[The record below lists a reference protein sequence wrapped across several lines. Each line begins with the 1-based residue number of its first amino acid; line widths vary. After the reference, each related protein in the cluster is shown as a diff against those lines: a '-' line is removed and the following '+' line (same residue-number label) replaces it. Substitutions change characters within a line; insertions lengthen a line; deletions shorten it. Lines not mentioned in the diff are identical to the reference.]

1 MPQRQFGAIIDAE
14 GLFVVTTGAT
24 ASDCSAGQAD
34 PQLRDKLHAASGVD
48 DVVSIAAAHG
58 HAVEKTVLLREHGKA
73 LSAADDHELAAINS
87 WGDALLHAFGSS
99 EEAID
104 KA

>member
-1 MPQRQFGAIIDAE
+1 MSLSALRA
-14 GLFVVTTGAT
+14 FV
-24 ASDCSAGQAD
+24 ASVSNDS
-34 PQLRDKLHAASGVD
+34 QLRDKLHAATGLD

-58 HAVEKTVLLREHGKA
+58 HNVDKSVLLREHGKA
-73 LSAADDHELAAINS
+73 LVSAQDHELEAINN

-99 EEAID
+99 EEAVD

>member
-1 MPQRQFGAIIDAE
+1 MSLSALRAF
-14 GLFVVTTGAT
+14 
-24 ASDCSAGQAD
+24 ASSVSAD

-58 HAVEKTVLLREHGKA
+58 HAVDKTVLLREHGKA
-73 LSAADDHELAAINS
+73 LSAAEDHELASINS

>member
-1 MPQRQFGAIIDAE
+1 MSLSALRAFAASVSGDA
-14 GLFVVTTGAT
+14 
-24 ASDCSAGQAD
+24 
-34 PQLRDKLHAASGVD
+34 QLRDKLHAATGVN

-58 HAVEKTVLLREHGKA
+58 HALDKTVLLREHGQA
-73 LSAADDHELAAINS
+73 LVSAHDHQLEAINS

-99 EEAID
+99 EEAVD

>member
-1 MPQRQFGAIIDAE
+1 MSLSALRAFAASVSGDA
-14 GLFVVTTGAT
+14 
-24 ASDCSAGQAD
+24 
-34 PQLRDKLHAASGVD
+34 QLRDKQHAATGLD

-58 HAVEKTVLLREHGKA
+58 HTVDKSVLLREHGKA
-73 LSAADDHELAAINS
+73 LVSAHDHQLEAINS

-99 EEAID
+99 EEAAD